1 MATNRDFNKLQDL
14 YSLILE
20 ASPDEIL
27 DIGLDLAK
35 QANTA
40 NQFNQPSLSPQINLA
55 TATADDLPDEDQL
68 PAVKNVVGRKLSD
81 KEKEKADKYK
91 KHVHTLSSGEG
102 EGATPTGLDVWS
114 HMMLE
119 NALFL
124 NLKTQLKTGKQHSLL
139 VYGDTGIGKTQT
151 VQAFA
156 SKMAKEMGLQDSPK
170 KYGQNTAYLD
180 LDKLTEDQIDDILK
194 QDDVS
199 EYFVFIDLNA
209 KSFYPTDY
217 EGVPRLPSN
226 ESDEKIIKHLR
237 ALKFPFIRFIEKP
250 GARGILFLD
259 ELNHA
264 QVDVFNYLF
273 RVIDNHTFGTTK
285 FSDDIFIVAAGNLG
299 LGHGNVNPL
308 PMGLK
313 RRFMSK
319 GFLVLD
325 PDEWIDY
332 AKKAGVDLR
341 IIQFIRSNP
350 YRWLG
355 QENIFGAED
364 EDQSRHYP
372 GSEREGKETFPTPA
386 GVEGFSR
393 TFTTLLED
401 FNNAKNSQQQNQ
413 QYTGK
418 EAILNKTRDPESL
431 DELYSEVFSA
441 ARSSLGQD
449 WATNFVKY
457 LETLDSYSIKGLHK
471 EATTPING
479 KRAFKTAKG
488 SDIRLYSVAPFLVTY
503 LKPLTDIIIS
513 KINADGS
520 VGDIGSINDL
530 KMKVVLEIIN
540 ACKPEIQMQII
551 DTLKDPKE
559 FPSANAGAFAKY
571 IGKKAKILFPNV
583 YKELE
588 SDVLRF
594 IEGMNAKEE
603 QIQKDHMEK
612 LKAKQQSQQ
621 QPEEQQP

>member
-1 MATNRDFNKLQDL
+1 M
-14 YSLILE
+14 E

-27 DIGLDLAK
+27 DTGLDLAK
-35 QANTA
+35 QANA
-40 NQFNQPSLSPQINLA
+40 AGQVSQPKATPEINLA

-68 PAVKNVVGRKLSD
+68 PNVKTVVGRKLSD
-81 KEKEKADKYK
+81 KEKEKAEKYK

-102 EGATPTGLDVWS
+102 EGAAPTGLDVWS

-119 NALFL
+119 DALFL
-124 NLKTQLKTGKQHSLL
+124 NLKTQFKTGEQHSLL

-151 VQAFA
+151 VKAFA

-180 LDKLTEDQIDDILK
+180 LDKLTEEQIDDILR

-226 ESDEKIIKHLR
+226 EPDEKIIKHLR
-237 ALKFPFIRFIEKP
+237 ALKFPFIRYIEKT

-299 LGHGNVNPL
+299 MGHGNVQPL
-308 PMGLK
+308 PTGLK

-332 AKKAGVDLR
+332 AKNAGVDLR

-364 EDQSRHYP
+364 SSRHYP
-372 GSEREGKETFPTPA
+372 GSEREGKETFATPA

-393 TFTTLLED
+393 VFTTLIED
-401 FNNAKNSQQQNQ
+401 FNNALNPQQSTQ
-413 QYTGK
+413 QHSGK
-418 EAILNKTRDPESL
+418 EAIINKTRSPENL
-431 DELYSEVFSA
+431 GDFYSEVFSA
-441 ARSSLGQD
+441 ARASLGQD

-457 LETLDSYSIKGLHK
+457 LETLDSYSLKGLHK
-471 EATTPING
+471 EATTPVNG

-488 SDIRLYSVAPFLVTY
+488 SDIRLYSVAPFLVTV

-520 VGDIGSINDL
+520 LGDIGSINDL
-530 KMKVVLEIIN
+530 KMKVALEIIN
-540 ACKPEIQMQII
+540 ACKPEIQMQIM

-571 IGKKAKILFPNV
+571 IVKRASKLFPDV

-588 SDVLRF
+588 SDVLHF
-594 IEGMNAKEE
+594 IKGMNAKEE
-603 QIQKDHMEK
+603 QIEKDHMEK
-612 LKAKQQSQQ
+612 LKAKQQPQQ